1 MEDIVPI
8 YLMRKEINDE
18 KKYKLRQ
25 KRVVSALN

>member
-25 KRVVSALN
+25 KRVVL